1 VTASTNPLI
10 DRDRLLS
17 ALGAEADRFSLDLR
31 TQCDS
36 SNTVLAAAPA
46 RDDGRVA
53 VLVCDAQTAGR
64 GRRGRTWLA
73 WPGCSL
79 TFSARW
85 RFDADAPVPAGLSL
99 VAGLSVVQALE
110 ALQVPSLELKWPN
123 DIQIHG
129 KKLGGILVELS
140 RTGTH
145 LDAVVGIGLNL
156 RFPPDTGVP
165 ERTDV
170 VALADVIDPL
180 PPAEHMLAAILVRL
194 QQLLDAYARS
204 GFAPFGPGTSAMP
217 MPICRWSCPA
227 RPSPWPASVSVS
239 MTTAPCGCAPTRA
252 YAACW
257 PATFPCARR
266 HEAAARR
273 R

>member
-1 VTASTNPLI
+1 VTASTDPLI

-36 SNTVLAAAPA
+36 SNTMLAAAPA
-46 RDDGRVA
+46 RDDGRTA

-73 WPGCSL
+73 WPGGSL

-140 RTGTH
+140 RTGAH

-156 RFPPDTGVP
+156 RFPPDAGVP

-170 VALADVIDPL
+170 VALADVVDPV
-180 PPAEHMLAAILVRL
+180 PPAEHMLASILVRL

-204 GFAPFGPGTSAMP
+204 GFAPFVAAWNQ
-217 MPICRWSCPA
+217 RN
-227 RPSPWPASVSVS
+227 
-239 MTTAPCGCAPTRA
+239 A
-252 YAACW
+252 YADLPVVLSGEAESLAGICLGVDDDG
-257 PATFPCARR
+257 ALRVRTDEGVRR
-266 HEAAARR
+266 VLAGDISLRKAS
-273 R
+273 